1 MKNIKDELQHIILRD
16 EQVGRT
22 SQLKKV
28 QTFLRRHAETGSP
41 AQNQKRFKSE
51 ETAELINFARQEKLF
66 YEQTIS
72 EKDFISSGAEQRVY
86 RLDETYVIKTN
97 GSIFY
102 ACWLDYFNSL
112 LIHNYYFPATAYTF
126 IGFKIIDDELY
137 AVVRQEFVSTTE
149 ATDLVAVKQFL
160 TYNQFFNTRNNDYI
174 NTDMGI
180 IFEDLHDENVLSKN
194 SVLFFVDTV
203 FYITPKFY
211 LKK

>member
-1 MKNIKDELQHIILRD
+1 MPTRK
-16 EQVGRT
+16 
-22 SQLKKV
+22 
-28 QTFLRRHAETGSP
+28 
-41 AQNQKRFKSE
+41 
-51 ETAELINFARQEKLF
+51 KLF
-66 YEQTIS
+66 YEYTIS

-86 RLDETYVIKTN
+86 RLDEMYVIKTN

-102 ACWLDYFNSL
+102 EYWIDYFNSL

-137 AVVRQEFVSTTE
+137 AVVRLEFVSTTE

>member
-1 MKNIKDELQHIILRD
+1 MKNIKDELQHIILGD
-16 EQVGRT
+16 EQAGRT

-28 QTFLRRHAETGSP
+28 QTFLRRHAETSSS

-72 EKDFISSGAEQRVY
+72 EKDFISSGAEQHVY

-102 ACWLDYFNSL
+102 ECWLDYFNSL

-160 TYNQFFNTRNNDYI
+160 TYNQFFNTRNNDYF
-174 NTDMGI
+174 NTDLGI

-203 FYITPKFY
+203 FYLTPKFY
-211 LKK
+211 LKE

>member
-1 MKNIKDELQHIILRD
+1 MKNVKDELQHIILGD
-16 EQVGRT
+16 EQAGRT

-28 QTFLRRHAETGSP
+28 QTFLRRHAETSGT
-41 AQNQKRFKSE
+41 AQNQKRFKNE
-51 ETAELINFARQEKLF
+51 ETAELINFARKEKLF

-102 ACWLDYFNSL
+102 EYWFDYFNSL

-126 IGFKIIDDELY
+126 IGFKIIGDELH
-137 AVVRQEFVSTTE
+137 AVVRQEFVATTE

-174 NTDMGI
+174 NTDLGL

-203 FYITPKFY
+203 FYTTPEFY

>member
-16 EQVGRT
+16 EQAGRT
-22 SQLKKV
+22 SHLKKV
-28 QTFLRRHAETGSP
+28 QTFLRRHAETSSS

-51 ETAELINFARQEKLF
+51 ETTELINFARHEKLF

-86 RLDETYVIKTN
+86 RLNETYVIKTN

-102 ACWLDYFNSL
+102 EYWLDYFNSL

-126 IGFKIIDDELY
+126 VGFKIIDDELF

-160 TYNQFFNTRNNDYI
+160 TYNQFFNTRNNDYV
-174 NTDMGI
+174 NTDLGI

-203 FYITPKFY
+203 FYITSQFY
-211 LKK
+211 LKE

>member
-1 MKNIKDELQHIILRD
+1 MKNIKDELQHIIFGD
-16 EQVGRT
+16 EQAGRT

-28 QTFLRRHAETGSP
+28 QTFLRRHAETSNA
-41 AQNQKRFKSE
+41 AQNQKRFKSD
-51 ETAELINFARQEKLF
+51 ETAELINFARRENLF
-66 YEQTIS
+66 YEQMIR

-102 ACWLDYFNSL
+102 EYWLDYFNSL

-126 IGFKIIDDELY
+126 IGFKIIDGELY
-137 AVVRQEFVSTTE
+137 AVVRQEFVVTTE
-149 ATDLVAVKQFL
+149 VTDLVAVKQFL

-174 NTDMGI
+174 NTDLGI

-194 SVLFFVDTV
+194 SILFFVDTV
-203 FYITPKFY
+203 IYITPSFY
-211 LKK
+211 SKS

>member
-22 SQLKKV
+22 SHLKKV

-51 ETAELINFARQEKLF
+51 ETAELINFARREKLF

-86 RLDETYVIKTN
+86 RMDGTHVIKTN

-102 ACWLDYFNSL
+102 ECWLDYFNSL

-126 IGFKIIDDELY
+126 IGFKPIHKC
-137 AVVRQEFVSTTE
+137 VHT
-149 ATDLVAVKQFL
+149 
-160 TYNQFFNTRNNDYI
+160 
-174 NTDMGI
+174 
-180 IFEDLHDENVLSKN
+180 
-194 SVLFFVDTV
+194 SVHFAIAQTILD
-203 FYITPKFY
+203 I
-211 LKK
+211 

>member
-1 MKNIKDELQHIILRD
+1 MKNIKDELQHIILGD
-16 EQVGRT
+16 EQAGRT

-28 QTFLRRHAETGSP
+28 QTFLRRHAETSS
-41 AQNQKRFKSE
+41 ATQNQKRFKGKE
-51 ETAELINFARQEKLF
+51 AAELINFARQEKLF

-102 ACWLDYFNSL
+102 EYWLDYFNSL

-126 IGFKIIDDELY
+126 IGFKIIGDELY

-149 ATDLVAVKQFL
+149 ATDLAAVKQFL

-174 NTDMGI
+174 NSDLGI

-194 SVLFFVDTV
+194 SVLFFVDTI
-203 FYITPKFY
+203 FYLTLKFY
-211 LKK
+211 SKD

>member
-149 ATDLVAVKQFL
+149 ATDLAAVKRFL

-174 NTDMGI
+174 NTDLGI

-194 SVLFFVDTV
+194 SILFFVDTI
-203 FYITPKFY
+203 FYITPNFY
-211 LKK
+211 SK

>member
-1 MKNIKDELQHIILRD
+1 MKNIKDELQHIILGD
-16 EQVGRT
+16 EQAGRT

-28 QTFLRRHAETGSP
+28 QTFLGRHAETSSP

-51 ETAELINFARQEKLF
+51 ETAELLNFARQEKLF
-66 YEQTIS
+66 YEQAIS

-97 GSIFY
+97 ASIFY
-102 ACWLDYFNSL
+102 EYWLDYFNSL
-112 LIHNYYFPATAYTF
+112 LIHNYYFPATAYSF
-126 IGFKIIDDELY
+126 IGFKIIDDGLY

-174 NTDMGI
+174 NTELGI

-194 SVLFFVDTV
+194 AVLFFVDTI
-203 FYITPKFY
+203 FYLTPEFY
-211 LKK
+211 LKT